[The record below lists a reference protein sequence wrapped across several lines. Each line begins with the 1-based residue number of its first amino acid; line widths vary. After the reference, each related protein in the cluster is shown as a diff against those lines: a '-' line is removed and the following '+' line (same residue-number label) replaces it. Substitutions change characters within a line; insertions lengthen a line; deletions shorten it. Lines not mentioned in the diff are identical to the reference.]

1 MTRAKPNFPTYAVLL
16 AASFIACA
24 TAQAQP
30 NTLNV
35 TLSFVNLPT
44 TITLCRDQAAA
55 RQYGF
60 DEEWPVLIDVD
71 NNVNT
76 GDPGSSGADVVL
88 LAETFPQSKSC
99 IPSPGANTQQNLVS
113 RVLFWDSSLQQFVD
127 SGAPA
132 SLWLDF
138 AAYSMTISADV
149 SGPLTNLSQHSRIF
163 LATYATYSPT
173 ASSPTFA
180 HDNSAAIVPNSAA
193 ADAAA
198 DVLQC
203 TAPCGQ
209 NASWIEM
216 IDLVGLTANTSA
228 PMDDIFRNG
237 FE

>member
-1 MTRAKPNFPTYAVLL
+1 MTRVELNFPAYAVLL
-16 AASFIACA
+16 AASFIVCSA
-24 TAQAQP
+24 AQAQP

-88 LAETFPQSKSC
+88 LAETYPQSKIC
-99 IPSPGANTQQNLVS
+99 IPSPGAITQQNLIS
-113 RVLFWDSSLQQFVD
+113 RVLFWDSSLQRFVD
-127 SGAPA
+127 SGAPT
-132 SLWLDF
+132 SLGLDF
-138 AAYSMTISADV
+138 ATHSMTISADV
-149 SGPLTNLSQHSRIF
+149 AGPLASLSHQSRIF
-163 LATYATYSPT
+163 LATYAAYSPT
-173 ASSPTFA
+173 GSPPTFA
-180 HDNSAAIVPNSAA
+180 HDNSAVIVPNSAVN
-193 ADAAA
+193 DAAA

-209 NASWIEM
+209 NASWIQM
-216 IDLVGLTANTSA
+216 IDLIGLAANTNA
-228 PMDDIFRNG
+228 PTDDIFNNG